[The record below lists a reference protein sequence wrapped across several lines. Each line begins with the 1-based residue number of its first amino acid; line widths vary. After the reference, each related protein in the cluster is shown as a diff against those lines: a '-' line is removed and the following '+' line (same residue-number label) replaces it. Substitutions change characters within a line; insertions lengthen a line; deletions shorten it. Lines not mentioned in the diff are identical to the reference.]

1 MEDNKIPYHVAIIM
15 DGNGRWAKERGKVR
29 SYGHEMG
36 AKTLKELAL
45 YAFSKGVKVLS
56 VFAFS
61 TENFKRS
68 EEEVGFLMNLFIKL
82 FNTEFKIF
90 NEKDIK
96 VVFMGT
102 PSFAVP
108 ILESLIE
115 KTNVVMVVTQPDRE
129 KDRKGN
135 IIYSPCKELALKNNI
150 EVFQPIKIKEE
161 YQKVLDTKPD
171 IIVTAAYGQIIPSVI
186 LDYPK
191 YGCINVHGSLLPK
204 LRGGAPVHHAIINGD
219 KVAGVTIMYMDK
231 KMDAGDIISQKS
243 TPIHEDTTLDELYN
257 RLSYL
262 GRDLL
267 IETLPSIIDGTN
279 NRVKQNE
286 DEVTFGYNI
295 TKEEEKVNFNDN
307 IDNIHN
313 KIRGLSSIP
322 GAYANINNKRMK
334 IYKSE
339 KTNIKSNKEPGTIVD
354 INSDGIYVTT
364 LDYVIKLIDIK
375 LEGKKRCLVKDFIN
389 GIKKEEYIGEVFE

>member
-1 MEDNKIPYHVAIIM
+1 M
-15 DGNGRWAKERGKVR
+15 
-29 SYGHEMG
+29 
-36 AKTLKELAL
+36 
-45 YAFSKGVKVLS
+45 
-56 VFAFS
+56 
-61 TENFKRS
+61 
-68 EEEVGFLMNLFIKL
+68 KL
-82 FNTEFKIF
+82 NI
-90 NEKDIK
+90 
-96 VVFMGT
+96 VFMGT
-102 PSFAVP
+102 PNFAVP
-108 ILESLIE
+108 ILEALIE
-115 KTNVVMVVTQPDRE
+115 EYNVVLVVSQPDKE
-129 KDRKGN
+129 YSRK
-135 IIYSPCKELALKNNI
+135 KELLPTKTKMVAIKHNI
-150 EVFQPIKIKEE
+150 DVFQPVKIKDE
-161 YQKVLDTKPD
+161 YQKILEYEPD
-171 IIVTAAYGQIIPSVI
+171 MIITCAYGQIIPKEL

-191 YGCINVHGSLLPK
+191 YGAINVHGSLLPK
-204 LRGGAPVHHAIINGD
+204 LRGGAPIHRALINGE
-219 KVAGVTIMYMDK
+219 VETGVTIMYMDK

-243 TPIHEDTTLDELYN
+243 TPIHEDTTLDELYS

-267 IETLPSIIDGTN
+267 METLPSIIDGTN

-322 GAYANINNKRMK
+322 GAYAIINNKRMK

>member
-1 MEDNKIPYHVAIIM
+1 MRI
-15 DGNGRWAKERGKVR
+15 
-29 SYGHEMG
+29 
-36 AKTLKELAL
+36 
-45 YAFSKGVKVLS
+45 
-56 VFAFS
+56 
-61 TENFKRS
+61 
-68 EEEVGFLMNLFIKL
+68 
-82 FNTEFKIF
+82 
-90 NEKDIK
+90 
-96 VVFMGT
+96 VFMGT
-102 PSFAVP
+102 PDFAVP
-108 ILESLIE
+108 ILEGLISSYDVLL
-115 KTNVVMVVTQPDRE
+115 VVSQPDKKVGRHQVLTPTPV
-129 KDRKGN
+129 KKCALDHN
-135 IIYSPCKELALKNNI
+135 IS
-150 EVFQPIKIKEE
+150 VFQPEHIKSD
-161 YQKVLDTKPD
+161 YQKIIDCKPD
-171 IIVTAAYGQIIPSVI
+171 IIITCAYGQMIPTEI
-186 LDYPK
+186 LELPK
-191 YGCINVHGSLLPK
+191 FGCINVHASLLPK

-243 TPIHEDTTLDELYN
+243 TSIHEDTTLDELYS

-267 IETLPSIIDGTN
+267 METLPSIIDGTN

-322 GAYANINNKRMK
+322 GAYAIINNKRMK

>member
-1 MEDNKIPYHVAIIM
+1 M
-15 DGNGRWAKERGKVR
+15 
-29 SYGHEMG
+29 
-36 AKTLKELAL
+36 
-45 YAFSKGVKVLS
+45 
-56 VFAFS
+56 
-61 TENFKRS
+61 
-68 EEEVGFLMNLFIKL
+68 
-82 FNTEFKIF
+82 
-90 NEKDIK
+90 KDIK

-108 ILESLIE
+108 ILEALIE
-115 KTNVVMVVTQPDRE
+115 KTNVVMVVTKPDRE

-150 EVFQPIKIKEE
+150 EIFQPIKIKEE
-161 YQKVLDTKPD
+161 YQKVLDANPD

-243 TPIHEDTTLDELYN
+243 TPIHEDTTLDELYS

-267 IETLPSIIDGTN
+267 METLPSIIDGTN
-279 NRVKQNE
+279 DRIKQNE
-286 DEVTFGYNI
+286 EEVTFGYNI
-295 TKEEEKVNFNDN
+295 TKEEEKINFNDN

-322 GAYANINNKRMK
+322 GAYAIINNKRMK

-339 KTNIKSNKEPGTIVD
+339 KTNIKFNKEPGTIVD

>member
-1 MEDNKIPYHVAIIM
+1 
-15 DGNGRWAKERGKVR
+15 
-29 SYGHEMG
+29 
-36 AKTLKELAL
+36 
-45 YAFSKGVKVLS
+45 
-56 VFAFS
+56 
-61 TENFKRS
+61 
-68 EEEVGFLMNLFIKL
+68 
-82 FNTEFKIF
+82 
-90 NEKDIK
+90 
-96 VVFMGT
+96 
-102 PSFAVP
+102 
-108 ILESLIE
+108 
-115 KTNVVMVVTQPDRE
+115 
-129 KDRKGN
+129 
-135 IIYSPCKELALKNNI
+135 
-150 EVFQPIKIKEE
+150 
-161 YQKVLDTKPD
+161 
-171 IIVTAAYGQIIPSVI
+171 
-186 LDYPK
+186 
-191 YGCINVHGSLLPK
+191 
-204 LRGGAPVHHAIINGD
+204 
-219 KVAGVTIMYMDK
+219 MYMDK

-243 TPIHEDTTLDELYN
+243 TPIHEDTTLDELYS

-267 IETLPSIIDGTN
+267 METLPSIIDGTN

-286 DEVTFGYNI
+286 EEVTFGYNI

-322 GAYANINNKRMK
+322 GAYAIINNKRMK